1 MATITYKCPNCGG
14 GMIFDPGS
22 QKFKCEFC
30 LSEYTQAQLDKL
42 QKAGA
47 SDQVMEDPFA
57 GAQPA
62 ETEAQAAEPAE
73 GYYEEPFAES
83 GSAAAGEQAASS
95 QAETGGPSGASSS
108 GAKKTV
114 VVYTCPSCG
123 AEVVTDE
130 TTAATF
136 CYYCHNPVVLEG
148 RVSGEFLPD
157 KIIPFQF
164 DKKEATSRFLKYV
177 KSKWFVPK
185 AFFNEEQIEKLS
197 GVYYPFW
204 VYDCEVDG
212 DLEAR
217 GNRIRVWRSGAYEY
231 TETSIYSLERS
242 GNVHVQNITRNALK
256 KSDRNLIDAVRP
268 YDVRQ
273 AADFSMPYLQGFVAE
288 KRDVETREVSEEL
301 QTSARNYARKAMI
314 NTMEGFTS
322 VSPVHETLHPV
333 KERWQYVLLP
343 VWLLTYGSN
352 TGKRYY
358 YAMNGQT
365 GEIKG
370 VLPIAYRKLTGVS
383 ALVGGVLAGIC
394 LLLSYFFL

>member
-1 MATITYKCPNCGG
+1 
-14 GMIFDPGS
+14 MIFDPAS

-30 LSEYTQAQLDKL
+30 LSDYTQAQLDEL

-47 SDQVMEDPFA
+47 SDQVYEEAVGAED
-57 GAQPA
+57 
-62 ETEAQAAEPAE
+62 AQAAEPAE
-73 GYYEEPFAES
+73 GYYEEPS
-83 GSAAAGEQAASS
+83 GEGTSQEGSQETA
-95 QAETGGPSGASSS
+95 QAETQSAAGAGSQAGSQTAAGG
-108 GAKKTV
+108 KKTV

-164 DKKEATSRFLKYV
+164 DKKEATERFLKYV
-177 KSKWFVPK
+177 RGKKFVPK

-204 VYDCEVDG
+204 IYDCEVEGGIDG
-212 DLEAR
+212 HAR
-217 GNRIRVWRSGAYEY
+217 NVRVWRSGMFEY
-231 TETSIYSLERS
+231 TETSTYSFERG

-256 KSDRNLIDAVRP
+256 ESDRNLIDAVRP

-288 KRDVETREVSEEL
+288 KRDVETQEVADEL
-301 QTSARNYARKAMI
+301 QTSARSYARKAMI

>member
-1 MATITYKCPNCGG
+1 M
-14 GMIFDPGS
+14 
-22 QKFKCEFC
+22 
-30 LSEYTQAQLDKL
+30 
-42 QKAGA
+42 
-47 SDQVMEDPFA
+47 
-57 GAQPA
+57 
-62 ETEAQAAEPAE
+62 
-73 GYYEEPFAES
+73 
-83 GSAAAGEQAASS
+83 
-95 QAETGGPSGASSS
+95 
-108 GAKKTV
+108 
-114 VVYTCPSCG
+114 
-123 AEVVTDE
+123 
-130 TTAATF
+130 
-136 CYYCHNPVVLEG
+136 
-148 RVSGEFLPD
+148 
-157 KIIPFQF
+157 
-164 DKKEATSRFLKYV
+164 
-177 KSKWFVPK
+177 
-185 AFFNEEQIEKLS
+185 
-197 GVYYPFW
+197 
-204 VYDCEVDG
+204 
-212 DLEAR
+212 
-217 GNRIRVWRSGAYEY
+217 WRSGAYEY

-273 AADFSMPYLQGFVAE
+273 AAEFSMPYLQGFVAE